1 MSKKV
6 IIIPAKEEMVPTD
19 VFNYQK
25 GIKKRVAAYCRVSTL
40 NEDQTGSYINQ
51 VEEWTRRILENNDY
65 DLVKIYGDE
74 GISGTSSAKRASF
87 LQMMKDARDGKID
100 LILVK
105 SISRFGRNV
114 VETISNINELKKSGT
129 EVYFDSEQ
137 MSSFDAKCEMIL
149 AILSS
154 IAQEE
159 ARHISDNVNWAMT
172 KKMRNGEALITPSLF
187 MGYEY
192 DKEHKKLKV
201 NEEQAKIV
209 RFVFEKY
216 ASGTGLSRIA
226 KILEKNGIK
235 TIKGRTK
242 WSVSTLRG
250 MIRNEKYKG
259 DLLQPKSY
267 TVSYLTHKVAK
278 NNGQRQQYLVENNHE
293 AIVSKELWDRCNL
306 MMTAVGARQRGL
318 DIDNTKYASRFS
330 FAGVINCVHC
340 GRTYKRRQ
348 YIQGYKV
355 PKIFYQCGGF
365 VDGECKGKAL
375 NKDLVYLATTKAINY
390 IYHDVNPV
398 FDEIKNELLFKYSNA
413 HYSGE
418 IKRLEKALEPL
429 KEQAYQLRLE
439 RDISYGKIR
448 IQKKLD
454 AVAKEYNNIWSR
466 IKLLKKNRV
475 LHTANTEQE
484 SLMLEIL
491 LGKEMLVDYIEKVP
505 IRLLFYKMIAATSEK
520 ATHLYMFLNKTDTF
534 TRQDVKLYRNKLIQ
548 RKPVYSEEVSFR
560 DSIKTFR
567 LTYHIIII

>member
-19 VFNYQK
+19 VFNNQK

-216 ASGTGLSRIA
+216 ASGTV
-226 KILEKNGIK
+226 KN
-235 TIKGRTK
+235 
-242 WSVSTLRG
+242 
-250 MIRNEKYKG
+250 
-259 DLLQPKSY
+259 
-267 TVSYLTHKVAK
+267 
-278 NNGQRQQYLVENNHE
+278 
-293 AIVSKELWDRCNL
+293 
-306 MMTAVGARQRGL
+306 
-318 DIDNTKYASRFS
+318 
-330 FAGVINCVHC
+330 
-340 GRTYKRRQ
+340 
-348 YIQGYKV
+348 
-355 PKIFYQCGGF
+355 
-365 VDGECKGKAL
+365 
-375 NKDLVYLATTKAINY
+375 
-390 IYHDVNPV
+390 
-398 FDEIKNELLFKYSNA
+398 
-413 HYSGE
+413 
-418 IKRLEKALEPL
+418 
-429 KEQAYQLRLE
+429 
-439 RDISYGKIR
+439 
-448 IQKKLD
+448 
-454 AVAKEYNNIWSR
+454 
-466 IKLLKKNRV
+466 
-475 LHTANTEQE
+475 
-484 SLMLEIL
+484 
-491 LGKEMLVDYIEKVP
+491 
-505 IRLLFYKMIAATSEK
+505 
-520 ATHLYMFLNKTDTF
+520 
-534 TRQDVKLYRNKLIQ
+534 
-548 RKPVYSEEVSFR
+548 
-560 DSIKTFR
+560 
-567 LTYHIIII
+567 